1 MNDDLTDEQKE
12 IEMKE
17 ISNLEE
23 KYHREL
29 VIYGLLGLVG
39 LIVPTG
45 LIFWRLKRKKG
56 KTSPNKS

>member
-1 MNDDLTDEQKE
+1 MNDNLTDEQKE

-17 ISNLEE
+17 ISDLEE
-23 KYHREL
+23 KHHREL

-45 LIFWRLKRKKG
+45 LIFWRLKREKV